1 MSEGQ
6 SRRDLDPD
14 PRPEP
19 AADETL
25 NVGPAV
31 PSAEP
36 ELDPPLEPMPAAT
49 RETGPLLEAE
59 TDPDTLAL
67 RAVDARPGR
76 SPLEAV
82 CPFLRAADGDT
93 FTAPGSRPDARHRC
107 LALAAPLTPGL
118 LQQELLCL
126 DPAHPDCP
134 RYRQGL
140 AAART
145 DLGLGAA
152 GSRASASVRVA
163 AALVAVVAVLVL
175 AAFFLSG
182 GLRLPVSSSPTPSLV
197 AAASASPTSTPTP
210 TPTLT
215 PTSTPTPTFAPTPS
229 PSLTPTSPPSPTPS
243 PSASPTASPTRT
255 PTASTSDPRYASL
268 ARCPAPQTCYIYIA
282 KAYSTVYSIA
292 TYFHTTVATI
302 DRLNPQ
308 IDPRTQ
314 GIHSGEPIK
323 IPPPQG

>member
-6 SRRDLDPD
+6 GRRDLDPD

-19 AADETL
+19 AADAAL

-36 ELDPPLEPMPAAT
+36 EFDPPLEPMPAAA
-49 RETGPLLEAE
+49 RETGPLLETE
-59 TDPDTLAL
+59 TDPDILAL

-93 FTAPGSRPDARHRC
+93 FTPPGSRPDARHRC

-126 DPAHPDCP
+126 DSAHPDCP

-197 AAASASPTSTPTP
+197 AAASASPTSTP
-210 TPTLT
+210 
-215 PTSTPTPTFAPTPS
+215 SPTPS
-229 PSLTPTSPPSPTPS
+229 PTFASTPSPSPTPTSPPSPTPS
-243 PSASPTASPTRT
+243 PSAPPTASPTRT
-255 PTASTSDPRYASL
+255 PTASTSDPRYAGL

-282 KAYSTVYSIA
+282 KSYSTVYSIA
-292 TYFHTTVATI
+292 AYFHTTVATI

-314 GIHSGEPIK
+314 GIHSGEPVK